1 LARGNKTITLGR
13 RVAVAEL
20 VAVARDGAPMT
31 IGAEAKRRMKAARAV
46 VEKRAAGDKPIY
58 GLNTGLG
65 AGVDTRLTAADM
77 NDFQARV
84 LVARSVG
91 IGPRLATAEVR
102 ALLAARLVGL
112 AQGGAGIS
120 PRLAE
125 RIAAMLNAGVHPI
138 VPSIASVG
146 ESDLAPC
153 SHALLPLIGQGEAEF
168 GGKRMAGAEALRRAG
183 IEPVALG
190 PKDGIALVS
199 ANAASRGLG
208 ALALHEKA
216 IVLAAQRAAMALSL
230 EGFRGHLDPFD
241 PRLARLRA
249 APGQAEAAA
258 AVLALLKGGA
268 LMKPG
273 AARRV
278 QDPLSFRCFPSV
290 HGAAMAA
297 LASARSVLEAE
308 LNGSGDNP
316 AVLADDGD
324 MIMTGNFDI
333 TALVLEFERLGQAL
347 AQTAILAA
355 QRVAKMQSASL
366 TDLPRFL
373 SPRGAMHAGLAG
385 LGKVA
390 SALESDIRHLA
401 QPCSL
406 LVLPTADGVED
417 YATMAPR
424 VVAKTRA
431 IVEKLATI
439 AGIELMVAAQAVDL
453 RKVPKLGT
461 GAERAY
467 DWVRSLSKM
476 VDEDRSLGAE
486 MEAVGAGVLN
496 GELAARIPGKMPLP
510 PLWGKDA
517 EA

>member
-1 LARGNKTITLGR
+1 MAGERMVTITVGR
-13 RVAVAEL
+13 RPVGIADVVAIARRGAKVAL
-20 VAVARDGAPMT
+20 GGA
-31 IGAEAKRRMKAARAV
+31 ALRRLKRSRAV
-46 VEKRAAGDKPIY
+46 VDKLAAGEKPIY

-65 AGVDTRLTAADM
+65 AGVDTRLTAAEM
-77 NDFQARV
+77 SDFQARV
-84 LVARSVG
+84 LVARAVG
-91 IGPRLATAEVR
+91 IGPRYSTAEVR

-112 AQGGAGIS
+112 TQGAAGLS
-120 PRLAE
+120 PALAE
-125 RIAAMLNAGVHPI
+125 RIAAMLNKGVHPM
-138 VPSIASVG
+138 VPQLASVG

-153 SHALLPLIGQGEAEF
+153 SHALLPLIGGGKAEF
-168 GGKRMAGAEALRRAG
+168 GGKLMSGAAAMRQAR
-183 IEPVALG
+183 IKPVALG

-199 ANAASRGLG
+199 ANAASLG
-208 ALALHEKA
+208 AGALTLHDAA
-216 IVLAAQRAAMALSL
+216 IVLRAQRAALALSL
-230 EGFRGHLDPFD
+230 EGFRGNLDPFD
-241 PRLARLRA
+241 PRLAKVRA

-258 AVLALLKGGA
+258 AVLKLLKGGG
-268 LMKPG
+268 LTRRG

-297 LASARSVLEAE
+297 LASAMLVLEQE
-308 LNGSGDNP
+308 LNSGGDNP
-316 AVLADDGD
+316 AVLAADGE
-324 MIMTGNFDI
+324 MISTSNFDI

-355 QRVAKMQSASL
+355 QRIHKMQSQSL

-373 SPRGAMHAGLAG
+373 SPRGAMHAGVAG

-431 IVEKLATI
+431 IVDKLAVI
-439 AGIELMVAAQAVDL
+439 AGLELMVAAQAVDL
-453 RKVPKLGT
+453 RKVAKLGAGT
-461 GAERAY
+461 QRAY
-467 DWVRSLSKM
+467 DWVRGLSKYLD
-476 VDEDRSLGAE
+476 VDRSLSAE
-486 MEAVGAGVLN
+486 VEAVGAAVLQ
-496 GELAARIPGKMPLP
+496 GPFG
-510 PLWGKDA
+510 
-517 EA
+517 

>member
-1 LARGNKTITLGR
+1 MPSPKKRTARTIAIGDRAITI
-13 RVAVAEL
+13 EDL
-20 VAVARDGAPMT
+20 VAIARRGAAVRL
-31 IGAEAKRRMKAARAV
+31 GAGAMRRMKAARAV
-46 VEKRAAGDKPIY
+46 VERLAAGDKPIY

-65 AGVDTRLTAADM
+65 AGVDTRLSAAEM

-102 ALLAARLVGL
+102 ALMAARLVGL
-112 AQGGAGIS
+112 CQGAAGIS
-120 PRLAE
+120 PALAQ
-125 RIAAMLNAGVHPI
+125 RIAAMLNKGVHPI

-153 SHALLPLIGQGEAEF
+153 SHALLPLIGAGEAEI
-168 GGKRMAGAEALRRAG
+168 GGAVMTGAEAMRRAG
-183 IEPVALG
+183 ITPVPLG

-199 ANAASRGLG
+199 ANAASLGLG
-208 ALALHEKA
+208 ALVLHDAEV
-216 IVLAAQRAAMALSL
+216 VLGAQRAAMALSL
-230 EGFRGHLDPFD
+230 EGFRGNLNPFD
-241 PRLARLRA
+241 PRLARVRG
-249 APGQAEAAA
+249 APGQADAAA
-258 AVLALLKGGA
+258 GVMALLKGGA
-268 LMKPG
+268 LVKPG

-290 HGAAMAA
+290 HGAALAA
-297 LASARSVLEAE
+297 LASARGVLEQE
-308 LNGSGDNP
+308 LNSAGDNP
-316 AVLADDGD
+316 AVLLDHGD

-347 AQTAILAA
+347 AQSAILAA
-355 QRVAKMQSASL
+355 QRVAKMQSQSL

-385 LGKVA
+385 LMKVSA
-390 SALESDIRHLA
+390 ALESDIRHLA

-406 LVLPTADGVED
+406 LVLPTADGIED

-424 VVAKTRA
+424 VIAKTRG
-431 IVEKLATI
+431 IVDKLATI

-453 RKVPKLGT
+453 RKVAKLGAGT
-461 GAERAY
+461 TRAY
-467 DWVRSLSKM
+467 HWVRGLSKF

-486 MEAVGAGVLN
+486 MEAVGAGVLS
-496 GELAARIPGKMPLP
+496 GELA
-510 PLWGKDA
+510 DA
-517 EA
+517 L